1 VIPVDALTRFFEEE
15 IPFNRVLGIR
25 VDKIGSGW
33 CVLRAQGRVEF
44 TGNPRLPAMHGGV
57 ISSLA
62 DSAGGLAV
70 FSQLELGQNCSTVDL
85 RVDYL
90 RRALPTEDLI
100 CESRVVRAG
109 NRVVVTDST
118 LRQGERI
125 VATARAVY
133 NVVPHAIHE
142 SLAE

>member
-1 VIPVDALTRFFEEE
+1 MIPIDALTRFFEEA
-15 IPFNRVLGIR
+15 IPFNRVLGIQ
-25 VDKIGSGW
+25 VDEVGSGR
-33 CVLRAQGRVEF
+33 CILRVQGREEF

-70 FSQLELGQNCSTVDL
+70 FSQLELSQNCSTVDL

-90 RRALPTEDLI
+90 RPAVPTEALI

-125 VATARAVY
+125 VSTARAVY
-133 NVVPHAIHE
+133 NVVAHAIDE
-142 SLAE
+142 SLE